1 MVIDN
6 RISVGHLVSYSALLN
21 FFLNPLQN
29 LLELQ
34 PKLQTAIVADRR
46 LNEVY
51 LVSKENSISRIIN
64 DLELISGDIEI
75 KNLNFQYGLGK
86 KVLKGV
92 SFKIKENE
100 KIALVGLSGSGK
112 STIAKLLNGFIE
124 SENIGEEILVN
135 GHNVKDIE
143 RNILRN
149 YINYVPQSSY
159 IFSGTILENLTLGCR
174 EEVSESEILNAVEIA
189 EIKKDIECLPEK
201 YHTKLRENSLQ
212 FSEGQKQRLVI
223 ARAVLSKAKVLI
235 LDESTSNLD
244 IVTEKK
250 IISNLLKLNDRTIIF
265 IAHRM
270 SVVKKI
276 NNIIVLDSGKIIESG
291 NHDELLK
298 LNGIYS
304 KIFKE

>member
-1 MVIDN
+1 M
-6 RISVGHLVSYSALLN
+6 
-21 FFLNPLQN
+21 
-29 LLELQ
+29 
-34 PKLQTAIVADRR
+34 
-46 LNEVY
+46 
-51 LVSKENSISRIIN
+51 
-64 DLELISGDIEI
+64 
-75 KNLNFQYGLGK
+75 
-86 KVLKGV
+86 
-92 SFKIKENE
+92 
-100 KIALVGLSGSGK
+100 
-112 STIAKLLNGFIE
+112 
-124 SENIGEEILVN
+124 
-135 GHNVKDIE
+135 
-143 RNILRN
+143 
-149 YINYVPQSSY
+149 
-159 IFSGTILENLTLGCR
+159 
-174 EEVSESEILNAVEIA
+174 
-189 EIKKDIECLPEK
+189 PEK